1 MREIEAAL
9 FRDMTR
15 EEMEEMSARGALRER
30 AFSRGET
37 ILRAGERVRELGL
50 VLSGL
55 VHIESVDYW
64 GNRSILGAAAPG
76 EIFAESYAVCGES
89 LMVSAVAAEDTRV
102 LFADLERLLAPEN
115 AARPWHGKLLH
126 ALTRLCARKNLALS
140 SRIFSTTP
148 KTVRGRLLTFLSEQ
162 AVKNGGTEFS
172 VPFDRQQMADYL
184 NLDRSALS
192 KELGKMRDEGLLE
205 FRKNRFRLLG
215 ASRWQRET

>member
-1 MREIEAAL
+1 MQEIDTAL

-15 EEMEEMSARGALRER
+15 EELSEMSALGALRER

-37 ILRAGERVRELGL
+37 ILHAGARVSELGV

-64 GNRSILGAAAPG
+64 GNRSILGAVAPG
-76 EIFAESYAVCGES
+76 EVFAESYAVCGEK

-102 LFADLERLLAPEN
+102 LFADLERLLAPDN
-115 AARPWHGKLLH
+115 AACPWQAKLLR
-126 ALTRLCARKNLALS
+126 ALTALCARKNLALS

-162 AVKNGGTEFS
+162 VVKNGGTKFS

-215 ASRWQRET
+215 AARWQRET